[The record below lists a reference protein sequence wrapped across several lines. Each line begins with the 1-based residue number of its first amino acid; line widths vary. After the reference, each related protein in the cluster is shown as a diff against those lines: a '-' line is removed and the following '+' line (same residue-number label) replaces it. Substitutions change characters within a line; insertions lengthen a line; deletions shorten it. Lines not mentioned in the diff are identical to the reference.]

1 MAATTMREEVE
12 KLNAN
17 FQKYITRND
26 NVVRA
31 MAAKQVV
38 LEAELKR
45 SQTEAASNKI
55 RVV

>member
-17 FQKYITRND
+17 FQKYITKND

-45 SQTEAASNKI
+45 CHTEAASYKI
-55 RVV
+55 KVV